1 MNLLENRSEP
11 SRLGTL
17 TSIAI
22 GLCLLFG
29 TCLLSANIGLKPANA
44 QVPVQSNGAPAGWFM
59 AGSKP
64 SNYQTGVDKAMT
76 QNGQPSAFLKSA
88 VTVTDG
94 FGTLMQQISASEYV
108 GKRVRLRAWVQSQD
122 VADWAGV
129 WMRVDKERT
138 TVSFDNMQNR
148 PIKGTQQW
156 KQCEVVLD
164 VPQDSTGMFFGIV
177 LSGSG
182 EVWMN
187 DVSFEVVGND
197 VQVTS
202 QAPQA
207 HPLPTQPTN
216 LKFTE

>member
-1 MNLLENRSEP
+1 
-11 SRLGTL
+11 
-17 TSIAI
+17 
-22 GLCLLFG
+22 
-29 TCLLSANIGLKPANA
+29 
-44 QVPVQSNGAPAGWFM
+44 M

-88 VTVTDG
+88 VPVTDG
-94 FGTLMQQISASEYV
+94 FGTLMQQISASVYV
-108 GKRVRLRAWVQSQD
+108 GKRIRLRAWVQSQD

-138 TVSFDNMQNR
+138 TVSFDNMQSR
-148 PIKGTQQW
+148 PINGTQQW

-164 VPQDSTGMFFGIV
+164 VPQDSTGIFFGIL

-202 QAPQA
+202 LASQA

>member
-1 MNLLENRSEP
+1 
-11 SRLGTL
+11 
-17 TSIAI
+17 
-22 GLCLLFG
+22 
-29 TCLLSANIGLKPANA
+29 
-44 QVPVQSNGAPAGWFM
+44 
-59 AGSKP
+59 
-64 SNYQTGVDKAMT
+64 
-76 QNGQPSAFLKSA
+76 
-88 VTVTDG
+88 
-94 FGTLMQQISASEYV
+94 
-108 GKRVRLRAWVQSQD
+108 
-122 VADWAGV
+122 
-129 WMRVDKERT
+129 MRVDKERT
-138 TVSFDNMQNR
+138 TVSFDNMQSR

-164 VPQDSTGMFFGIV
+164 VPQDSTGIFFGIL

-202 QAPQA
+202 LASQA